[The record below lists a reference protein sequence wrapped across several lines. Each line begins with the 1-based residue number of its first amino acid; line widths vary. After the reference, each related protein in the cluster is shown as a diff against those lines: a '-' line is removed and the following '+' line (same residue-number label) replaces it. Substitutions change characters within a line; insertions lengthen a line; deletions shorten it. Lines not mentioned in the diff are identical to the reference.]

1 MLTASKLAKRFI
13 GSLTQASAR
22 PHNERPSNSSLTMYD
37 KAGNLVT
44 RNALVLRKEEE
55 IEKYV
60 LNVFKNYFRT
70 CNKGELSAES
80 TLKHHGLDKMDAAE
94 IVIRIE
100 DELGYTIP
108 AETML
113 CFTKVKHYINYI
125 KQTEDFKQEFNK
137 DPVN

>member
-1 MLTASKLAKRFI
+1 MLLTSKLAKRFI

-22 PHNERPSNSSLTMYD
+22 PHNERPSNSSLTTYD

-70 CNKGELSAES
+70 CNKGELTATSH
-80 TLKHHGLDKMDAAE
+80 LQDHGLDRLDAVE
-94 IVIRIE
+94 IVIRLE

-108 AETML
+108 AESLL
-113 CFTKVKHYINYI
+113 CFSTVKHFINYI

-137 DPVN
+137 DPIN

>member
-1 MLTASKLAKRFI
+1 MLIASKLAKRFI

-22 PHNERPSNSSLTMYD
+22 PHNEKPSSNSLTTYD

-60 LNVFKNYFRT
+60 LNVIKNYFRT
-70 CNKGELSAES
+70 CNKGELTAES
-80 TLKHHGLDKMDAAE
+80 ELIHHGLDRMDSAE
-94 IVIRIE
+94 IVIRLE

-108 AETML
+108 AETLL
-113 CFTKVKHYINYI
+113 CFTRVKHFINYI

-137 DPVN
+137 DPIN